1 MNTGHFYVSGSLSY
15 EDDGGDDGKKKKKK
29 KKLSSSIAPF
39 AKLLNTH
46 KHLYSNDSI
55 HNRIE
60 RNMAYQRRKSLLAR
74 RHLLAGLGES
84 IQWDS
89 TAESTLKIQ
98 APILTILSVLRLCDE
113 YEKNCSNSDSS
124 SDDDDGDNA
133 SYYQKEGPIWK
144 VIDLK
149 GSHDHDH
156 DHVIEWTR
164 GNVDTV
170 LLCGKTVIS
179 RKRLCQNKKNDVDE
193 SEKSSSSSSSSLFL
207 EAVYTTLRD
216 KRPQWD
222 PACMSVTILEDNKND
237 DDNDDDEV
245 GSALKPDWDIV
256 EYKMQTPNAQ
266 TTFCLLR
273 VGAYVNDDNSVSKS
287 SNENNKATSGVLV
300 SRSVI
305 HDKSDAKNRVLP
317 SGWLLKIIDSN
328 NNSRNDDNVDDDN
341 EFIEITYI
349 AEVRSFIKIVSGS
362 TRRVWYHMSF
372 SNAFQGDS
380 IRFDS
385 TRLDSPKKCV
395 YSFLLFVYSLLS
407 AIYFYK
413 K

>member
-1 MNTGHFYVSGSLSY
+1 MNIGHFYVSGSLSY
-15 EDDGGDDGKKKKKK
+15 IEYEDNDVGNDDGKKIDDATTTASSTTKKKKKKKKK

-39 AKLLNTH
+39 AKLLHTH

-89 TAESTLKIQ
+89 TSALKIQ
-98 APILTILSVLRLCDE
+98 APLLTILSVLRLCDE
-113 YEKNCSNSDSS
+113 YETNSNSNSSS
-124 SDDDDGDNA
+124 SDDDNNNDCDA
-133 SYYQKEGPIWK
+133 SYYQNQGPVWK
-144 VIDLK
+144 VANSK
-149 GSHDHDH
+149 GSDEHA
-156 DHVIEWTR
+156 HVIEWAP
-164 GNVDTV
+164 GSVDTV

-179 RKRLCQNKKNDVDE
+179 RRKLCQNEADDDE
-193 SEKSSSSSSSSLFL
+193 SESSSSSSLFL

-222 PACMSVTILEDNKND
+222 PACMSVTILEEN
-237 DDNDDDEV
+237 DDEV
-245 GSALKPDWDIV
+245 DDEAMKPEWDIV

-266 TTFCLLR
+266 TKFCLLR
-273 VGAYVNDDNSVSKS
+273 VGAYVNDDNDVGKNSISNSK
-287 SNENNKATSGVLV
+287 NRNKNDTTSGVLA

-317 SGWLLKIIDSN
+317 SGWLLKMIDSN
-328 NNSRNDDNVDDDN
+328 NTRNDDNDDDDK

-349 AEVRSFIKIVSGS
+349 AEVR
-362 TRRVWYHMSF
+362 
-372 SNAFQGDS
+372 
-380 IRFDS
+380 
-385 TRLDSPKKCV
+385 L
-395 YSFLLFVYSLLS
+395 
-407 AIYFYK
+407 
-413 K
+413 